1 MGIFGHDEPTPDQQS
16 ALQIAKPSTSPTPP
30 ETTDRK
36 VIAGPSKFEGR
47 ISGSGEII
55 VIGLVTGTID
65 ARGTVT
71 VAEQGR
77 VEATVHG
84 RGVIVAGTVTGDI
97 TADEKIEL
105 EASALVD
112 GNITAPRILIRDGA
126 TFKGQVNMKEP
137 DGRPSVR
144 TSSARK
150 NWGEPSGS

>member
-1 MGIFGHDEPTPDQQS
+1 MGIFGRDEANPDQQPV
-16 ALQIAKPSTSPTPP
+16 QTTTRPSTLPTTP
-30 ETTDRK
+30 EAPDRT
-36 VIAGPSKFEGR
+36 VIARPSKIEGR

-55 VIGLVTGTID
+55 VNGLVNGTID
-65 ARGTVT
+65 ATGTVK

-84 RGVIVAGTVTGDI
+84 KIVMIAGTVTGDI

-105 EASALVD
+105 ETSAHVD

-137 DGRPSVR
+137 ERRPSVR

-150 NWGEPSGS
+150 ESSELPG